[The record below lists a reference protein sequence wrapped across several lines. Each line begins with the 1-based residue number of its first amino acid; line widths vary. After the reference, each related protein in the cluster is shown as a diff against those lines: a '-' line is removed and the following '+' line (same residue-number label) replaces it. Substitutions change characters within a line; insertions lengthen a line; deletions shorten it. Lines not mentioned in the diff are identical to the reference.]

1 MNYCLERQKNLSFD
15 DFDKAI
21 EETIRRIKPLEERRD
36 KEQAIERLKATSRA
50 LKKHDTSKKEP
61 GQWGWIPKSIINN
74 DEKRV
79 SSQAYGLLVVLAM
92 NATIPPIANGRKIVP
107 RTTPTVILRWL
118 GLTNSNRR
126 PLIAQL
132 LGELEDADIIKRD
145 GEDIELLFP
154 TLDEAK
160 DKNNGG
166 LGQGGFVKIYA
177 STYQAI
183 LTKSHGI
190 ATLNRLAVYLGF
202 RYNIFEAARD
212 APNRVVWLEG
222 AELIPWVVDLSYN
235 AANNNL
241 NWLRENGILSW
252 NLIQNENKYHNKK
265 YLITEHFHV
274 REMVM
279 NLCYWLL
286 RGSTV
291 RVLA

>member
-1 MNYCLERQKNLSFD
+1 MLELEKTKNLRFD
-15 DFDKAI
+15 DFNEGIK
-21 EETIRRIKPLEERRD
+21 ETIRRLKSIEMRRD
-36 KEQAIERLKATSRA
+36 KEQAIERVEATSQA

-61 GQWGWIPKSIINN
+61 GQWGWIPKSIINDDN
-74 DEKRV
+74 KRV

-92 NATIPPIANGRKIVP
+92 NATLPPIANGRKIVP
-107 RTTPTVILRWL
+107 RTTPTTILRWL

-126 PLIAQL
+126 SLISQL
-132 LGELEDADIIKRD
+132 LGELEDADIIKQNS
-145 GEDIELLFP
+145 EDIELLFP
-154 TLDEAK
+154 TMDEAK
-160 DKNNGG
+160 EEE
-166 LGQGGFVKIYA
+166 GFVKIYV

-183 LTKSHGI
+183 LSKSHGI

-202 RYNIFEAARD
+202 RYNIFEAAKD
-212 APNRVVWLEG
+212 APNRVVWLDG
-222 AELIPWVVDLSYN
+222 AERILWVVDLSYN

-241 NWLRENGILSW
+241 KWLRENDVLSW

-274 REMVM
+274 REMTM

-286 RGSTV
+286 RGSVV